1 MVERF
6 SELIEKRVP
15 CFFYTDFK
23 GENLHCYTM
32 DELAMHDIA
41 FSFQSLPSCSN
52 LPHKPDHFPVDPQM
66 YREKFEQ
73 VQHHIREGN
82 TYLLNLTQPTPIQT
96 PYSLKEIYE
105 MAHAPYK
112 LRVGDSFVCFSPE
125 PFITI
130 AENKIHTF
138 PMKGTIDASLPN
150 AVERILND
158 PKETAE
164 HTMIVDLLRNDLGI
178 VATDIRVEKFRYV
191 TTINTGN
198 KKLHQVS
205 SHISGTLDEGWRK
218 KSGEII
224 RKLLPAGSISGT
236 PKRKTVEI
244 IENVEEYQR
253 GYFTGVFGYYDGER
267 LYTAVAIRFIENIGG
282 NLIYKSGG
290 GITADSEWESEY
302 NEMVDKI
309 YIP

>member
-6 SELIEKRVP
+6 SELIRKRVP

-23 GENLHCYTM
+23 GTNLHCYTM
-32 DELAMHDIA
+32 DELVSHDIE

-52 LPHKPDHFPVDPQM
+52 LPHKPHHFPIDPRM

-96 PYSLKEIYE
+96 HYSLKEIYD

-112 LRVGDSFVCFSPE
+112 LRVADSFVCFSPE

-130 AENKIHTF
+130 ADNKIHTY
-138 PMKGTIDASLPN
+138 PMKGTIDASLPD
-150 AVERILND
+150 AVEIILND

-178 VATDIRVEKFRYV
+178 VATNIRVEKFRYI
-191 TTINTGN
+191 TTIDTGN

-205 SHISGTLDEGWRK
+205 SHISGTLDERWRE
-218 KSGEII
+218 KSGQII
-224 RKLLPAGSISGT
+224 RALLPAGSISGT
-236 PKRKTVEI
+236 PKKKCVEI
-244 IENVEEYQR
+244 IEEVEGYER
-253 GYFTGVFGYYDGER
+253 GFFTGVFGYYDGEQ
-267 LYTAVAIRFIENIGG
+267 LCTAVAIRFIENIRGS
-282 NLIYKSGG
+282 LIYKSGG

-302 NEMVDKI
+302 NEMIDKI